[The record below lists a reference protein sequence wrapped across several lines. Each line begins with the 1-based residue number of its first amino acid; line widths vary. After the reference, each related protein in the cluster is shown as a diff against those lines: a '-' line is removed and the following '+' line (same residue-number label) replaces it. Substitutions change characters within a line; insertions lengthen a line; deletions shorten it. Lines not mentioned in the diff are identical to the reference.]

1 MIDEELKKLMEENK
15 EILQGL
21 DHRLKKIEKRFVW
34 GTVFSFIKF
43 FIIFAPLIIGA
54 IYFTPILRD
63 YVKIFEPAYKT
74 LMSQIKLMPTSENLI
89 GTSTKNE
96 AILESFCDPSS
107 REAMIKQF
115 CK

>member
-1 MIDEELKKLMEENK
+1 MIDEELKKMMEENK
-15 EILQGL
+15 EILQSL

-34 GTVFSFIKF
+34 GTVFSFVKF
-43 FIIFAPLIIGA
+43 FIIFAPIIIGA
-54 IYFTPILRD
+54 IYFTPILKD

-74 LMSQIKLMPTSENLI
+74 LMSQIKLSPTSEDST

-96 AILESFCDPSS
+96 AILESFCDPNS
-107 REAMIKQF
+107 RELMVKQF